1 MIRLLSLNTNI
12 EVFINPRTIIGI
24 FPINYKRNTIIHFI
38 DGTDL
43 KVYESVR
50 YVLEQI
56 DKYISGKEKE

>member
-12 EVFINPRTIIGI
+12 EVFINPRTIISI
-24 FPINYKRNTIIHFI
+24 FPINDKNNTIIHFI

-56 DKYISGKEKE
+56 DKQISGKESK

>member
-24 FPINYKRNTIIHFI
+24 FPINDKNNTIIHFI

-56 DKYISGKEKE
+56 DKQISGKESK

>member
-24 FPINYKRNTIIHFI
+24 LPINDKNNTIIHFI

-56 DKYISGKEKE
+56 DKQISGKESK

>member
-24 FPINYKRNTIIHFI
+24 FPINGKNNTVKHFV

-43 KVYESVR
+43 GVYESVR

-56 DKYISGKEKE
+56 DNHISGKE

>member
-24 FPINYKRNTIIHFI
+24 FAINDKNNTIIHFV
-38 DGTDL
+38 DGTYL

-56 DKYISGKEKE
+56 DKHISGKESE